1 MENVHLTQAERAE
14 PESYFP
20 GDVIVFHQNAKGF
33 TKGQRLVAGEQPLPA
48 DQAKNFQVFHS
59 TEIGFAR
66 GDKLRVTQNG
76 KTLDGQHRLDNGA
89 LYQIDRFDR
98 EGNIVLENGWS
109 VSKDFGHFT
118 HGYCVTSH
126 ASQGRTVDR
135 VLIGQSS
142 DSFKASSR
150 EQFYVSCSRGRKE
163 ATVYTDDRAALLDA
177 VRRSDDR
184 ITATELVADRDRQ
197 ATTRHERNRHDRA
210 TVLRQH
216 TVDFVLRPNHLHRRQ
231 FEVPHDR

>member
-1 MENVHLTQAERAE
+1 M
-14 PESYFP
+14 
-20 GDVIVFHQNAKGF
+20 
-33 TKGQRLVAGEQPLPA
+33 
-48 DQAKNFQVFHS
+48 
-59 TEIGFAR
+59 
-66 GDKLRVTQNG
+66 TQNG

-89 LYQIDRFDR
+89 LYGIDHFDNA
-98 EGNIVLENGWS
+98 GHIVLDNSWT

-184 ITATELVADRDRQ
+184 ITATELVADRDRHPV
-197 ATTRHERNRHDRA
+197 TRHERSRLERNRNDRA

-216 TVDFVLRPNHLHRRQ
+216 TTPAIQYPHELQRRQ
-231 FEVPHDR
+231 FEVIHDR